1 MEQSEEVETINNWNN
16 EIDNQLEKAD
26 IEVTKLENWISEKER
41 ADEIVAQEVRFDAE
55 RKMHEKR
62 LEMHAEFT
70 AKQSNS
76 VIVTQSQECEE
87 FTAKTAAKLPKLV
100 ISKFDGSYMNWPKF
114 WGQFTEAID
123 KSSIAPI
130 TKFTYLLELLEPKA
144 KRCVEALPFNP
155 EGYNRAKAILVDK
168 FGKESEI
175 VKVYVKQILDLPN
188 VPGTNPR
195 VIADFYEN
203 LTHSVQA
210 LETMGKLSQ
219 IDGNVSMTLDKLSGI
234 RGNFVRVDPDWEM
247 WDFEG

>member
-1 MEQSEEVETINNWNN
+1 MATEAEKKLETKLKQLSLGVQRTEGTLESGKRESIRRHLEALRETVRETNSCKRLVESEKLEKSEEVETINNWNN

-100 ISKFDGSYMNWPKF
+100 ISNFDGSYMNWPKF

-130 TKFTYLLELLEPKA
+130 TKFTYLLELLEPQ
-144 KRCVEALPFNP
+144 
-155 EGYNRAKAILVDK
+155 IT
-168 FGKESEI
+168 I
-175 VKVYVKQILDLPN
+175 VPDVYLRQI
-188 VPGTNPR
+188 
-195 VIADFYEN
+195 
-203 LTHSVQA
+203 SV
-210 LETMGKLSQ
+210 TS
-219 IDGNVSMTLDKLSGI
+219 
-234 RGNFVRVDPDWEM
+234 F
-247 WDFEG
+247 